1 MRLFS
6 FEEGWARAVLAAMF
20 PAPSAD
26 SEVREASYGPGF
38 AGIIAEAPFEPAV
51 GLRLALFMVI
61 LSPLFVLKR
70 PRTFLGL
77 TADARERV
85 LDVLLAS
92 RIYAVRQLVL
102 ALKTMGALLYAHD
115 PEVRRAMLTP
125 KREALITLGK
135 HDSGTRAKTEKSEST
150 EKSEKESINAA

>member
-1 MRLFS
+1 MRLFA

-20 PAPSAD
+20 PVPVAD
-26 SEVREASYGPGF
+26 GGEREATYGPGF
-38 AGIIAEAPFEPAV
+38 SGIIASAPFEPAV

-77 TADARERV
+77 TADAREQV
-85 LDVLLAS
+85 LDGLLSS
-92 RIYAVRQLVL
+92 RVYAVRQLVL

-115 PEVRRAMLTP
+115 PAVRRAMLVP
-125 KREALITLGK
+125 KRDALITLGK
-135 HDSGTRAKTEKSEST
+135 HDSGTRAKGEK
-150 EKSEKESINAA
+150 KSDKESSHAA